1 MIPLWTST
9 LGFTAYNLIALSG
22 GLTVADIVSGVLG
35 VHTVE
40 APEQSQIE
48 AAIGGMES
56 RGWIELDAGK
66 YVLKDSQR
74 RLVKWRARTGE
85 GWDGWKVDDPDA
97 GPLSIEQVTS

>member
-22 GLTVADIVSGVLG
+22 SLSLANIVSGVLG
-35 VHTVE
+35 VHSVE

-48 AAIGGMES
+48 AAVAGMVS
-56 RGWIELDAGK
+56 RGWVDVSGSD
-66 YVLKDSQR
+66 YSLKDSQR
-74 RLVKWRARTGE
+74 RLVKWRARTSE

-97 GPLSIEQVTS
+97 GPLPIEQVTS